1 MYDENIMNI
10 LTNFTNAITKDRKSP
25 SSGAMRRTLKIL
37 SSGRLILDILK
48 GKAEIFLAI
57 YKKKK
62 TLEIDNAKLKQ
73 SVEELEKA
81 NLKIVKQQKTLIEE
95 ERIKVLLQMAG
106 AKAHELNQPLM
117 ALIDG
122 IELIEMDKESP
133 DKLAHHIA
141 LVKEAGDRISEVVK
155 KIQTIRHEE
164 TRHHLDETSIVNI
177 DQKMTILSL
186 EDSDDD
192 FEMLN
197 AVLSEHKQISL
208 SRSSSIEDAVQ
219 VLKQNR
225 FDLILLDYLLSDGN
239 GLDFLRRME
248 KEGLEIPAVVITGQ
262 GDEMIAKQVIQAG
275 AYDYLPKNR
284 IGEESLLRVLN
295 NTLEKARLKRE
306 IKNAQEKIAM
316 MSIRDE
322 LTRLYNRRYF
332 NEVVE
337 KEVSRAMRYKTDL
350 VLCMIDLDYFKK
362 INDTYGHLAGDMT
375 LSEIA
380 GMLKKCVRQSDLC
393 CRYGGEEFTVIMTN
407 TDIKGAVKVSER
419 FRKMVAHRLFQ
430 YNSSKFHCTVS
441 VGIAAFN
448 PELKQSSTELLEA
461 ADYALYKAK
470 AQGRNRVVT
479 IDALPGTTDFLRV
492 HQF

>member
-1 MYDENIMNI
+1 MNTPVTFI
-10 LTNFTNAITKDRKSP
+10 NGINKNRKSM
-25 SSGAMRRTLKIL
+25 SSRAMRQALKII
-37 SSGRLILDILK
+37 SSSRLILDILK
-48 GKAEIFLAI
+48 SKIDVFLAM
-57 YKKKK
+57 YKKKIN
-62 TLEIDNAKLKQ
+62 LEITNVRLKQ
-73 SVEELEKA
+73 TVDELKKA
-81 NLKIVKQQKTLIEE
+81 NMKIVKQQKTLIEK
-95 ERIKVLLQMAG
+95 ERIKVLIQMAD

-117 ALIDG
+117 ALLCG
-122 IELIEMDKESP
+122 IELMEMDKESL
-133 DKLAHHIA
+133 DKLAHHIP

-155 KIQTIRHEE
+155 KIQNIGNDE
-164 TRHHLDETSIVNI
+164 TRQHLDETSIVNI
-177 DQKMTILSL
+177 DQKITILSL

-197 AVLSEHKQISL
+197 AVLSDHQQISL
-208 SRSSSIEDAVQ
+208 SRSSSIEDALK
-219 VLKQNR
+219 VLKQNH

-275 AYDYLPKNR
+275 AYDYFPKNR
-284 IGEESLLRVLN
+284 IGEESLLRVII

-322 LTRLYNRRYF
+322 LTGLYNRRYF

-337 KEVSRAMRYKTDL
+337 KEVSRAARYETDL

-362 INDTYGHLAGDMT
+362 INDTHGHLAGDMT

-380 GMLKKCVRQSDLC
+380 GMLKKCVRESDLC

-407 TDIKGAVKVSER
+407 TDIKGAEKVSER
-419 FRKMVAHRLFQ
+419 FRKMVAHRLFK

-461 ADYALYKAK
+461 ADYALYQAK

-479 IDALPGTTDFLRV
+479 IDALPAAN
-492 HQF
+492 

>member
-1 MYDENIMNI
+1 MNFP
-10 LTNFTNAITKDRKSP
+10 TNFTDVINKNRKSMTSEAIRRRQKII
-25 SSGAMRRTLKIL
+25 SSR
-37 SSGRLILDILK
+37 RLILDNLK
-48 GKAEIFLAI
+48 RKIEIFIAM
-57 YKKKK
+57 YTKRKN
-62 TLEIDNAKLKQ
+62 LETTNARLKNT
-73 SVEELEKA
+73 VKELKRA
-81 NLKIVKQQKTLIEE
+81 NLKIVEQQKTLIEE

-106 AKAHELNQPLM
+106 SKAHELNQPLM
-117 ALIDG
+117 ALLCS
-122 IELIEMDKESP
+122 IELMEMDKESP
-133 DKLAHHIA
+133 DKLTHHIA

-155 KIQTIRHEE
+155 KIQTIP
-164 TRHHLDETSIVNI
+164 LDETRQQLDESSIVNI

-197 AVLSEHKQISL
+197 AVLSDHKQISL
-208 SRSSSIEDAVQ
+208 SRSSSIKDAMQ
-219 VLKQNR
+219 AMKEND

-248 KEGLEIPAVVITGQ
+248 KADLEIPAVVITGQ

-275 AYDYLPKNR
+275 AYDYLPKNK
-284 IGEESLLRVLN
+284 IGEESLLRILT

-306 IKNAQEKIAM
+306 IKNAQKKIAL

-322 LTRLYNRRYF
+322 LTKLYNRRYF
-332 NEVVE
+332 NEVIE
-337 KEVSRAMRYKTDL
+337 KEVSRAMRYETDL

-380 GMLKKCVRQSDLC
+380 AMLKKCVRETDQC

-407 TDIKGAVKVSER
+407 TNIEGAGKVSER
-419 FRKMVAHRLFQ
+419 FRKMVANRLFQ
-430 YNSSKFHCTVS
+430 YNSYKFHCTVS
-441 VGIAAFN
+441 VGIAAYK
-448 PELKQSSTELLEA
+448 PGVKQSSTELVEA

-470 AQGRNRVVT
+470 AQGRNGVVY
-479 IDALPGTTDFLRV
+479 IDALPGAN
-492 HQF
+492 

>member
-1 MYDENIMNI
+1 MNTPI
-10 LTNFTNAITKDRKSP
+10 NFINVIDKDRKSMC
-25 SSGAMRRTLKIL
+25 SRVMGQVLKII
-37 SSGRLILDILK
+37 SSDRLVLDILK
-48 GKAEIFLAI
+48 SKVEIFLAM
-57 YKKKK
+57 YKKRK

-73 SVEELEKA
+73 TVEELEKA
-81 NLKIVKQQKTLIEE
+81 NMKIVKQQKTLIEE

-106 AKAHELNQPLM
+106 AKAHELDQPLM
-117 ALIDG
+117 ALQYG
-122 IELIEMDKESP
+122 IELMEMDQESP
-133 DKLAHHIA
+133 DKMAYQIA
-141 LVKEAGDRISEVVK
+141 LVKEAGDRISDVVK
-155 KIQTIRHEE
+155 KIQTMRHDD
-164 TRHHLDETSIVNI
+164 TRQHLDETSIVNI
-177 DQKMTILSL
+177 DQKITILSL

-197 AVLSEHKQISL
+197 AVLSDHKQISL
-208 SRSSSIEDAVQ
+208 SRSRSIEDALQ
-219 VLKQNR
+219 ALKQKN
-225 FDLILLDYLLSDGN
+225 FDLILLDYLLPDGN

-275 AYDYLPKNR
+275 AYDYLPKDR
-284 IGEESLLRVLN
+284 IGEESLLRVLI

-306 IKNAQEKIAM
+306 IKNAREKIAM

-332 NEVVE
+332 NEVIE
-337 KEVSRAMRYKTDL
+337 KEVSKAMRYETDL

-362 INDTYGHLAGDMT
+362 INDTYGHLAGDIT

-407 TDIKGAVKVSER
+407 TDTKGARKVSER
-419 FRKMVAHRLFQ
+419 FKEMVAHRLFQ

-441 VGIAAFN
+441 VGIAAYQ
-448 PELKQSSTELLEA
+448 PELKQSSTELVEA
-461 ADYALYKAK
+461 ADNALYQAK

-479 IDALPGTTDFLRV
+479 IDALLGTT
-492 HQF
+492 

>member
-1 MYDENIMNI
+1 
-10 LTNFTNAITKDRKSP
+10 
-25 SSGAMRRTLKIL
+25 SS
-37 SSGRLILDILK
+37 SRLILGIRKSKID
-48 GKAEIFLAI
+48 IFLAI

-62 TLEIDNAKLKQ
+62 TLEITNAGLKKT
-73 SVEELEKA
+73 VEELEKA

-95 ERIKVLLQMAG
+95 ERIKVLLHMAG
-106 AKAHELNQPLM
+106 AKTHELNQPLM
-117 ALIDG
+117 ALLGG
-122 IELIEMDKESP
+122 IELIEMDKKSP

-155 KIQTIRHEE
+155 NIQTIRHDDTVE
-164 TRHHLDETSIVNI
+164 HLDKTSIVKI
-177 DQKMTILSL
+177 DQKITILSL

-192 FEMLN
+192 FEILN
-197 AVLSEHKQISL
+197 AILSDHKQISIF
-208 SRSSSIEDAVQ
+208 RSSSIEDALQ
-219 VLKQNR
+219 VLKQNH

-239 GLDFLRRME
+239 GLDFLKRME
-248 KEGLEIPAVVITGQ
+248 KEGLEIPSVVITGQ

-284 IGEESLLRVLN
+284 IGEKSLLRVLT

-306 IKNAQEKIAM
+306 IKNAQEKLAM

-322 LTRLYNRRYF
+322 LTGLYNRRYF

-337 KEVSRAMRYKTDL
+337 KEVSRAMRYETDL

-380 GMLKKCVRQSDLC
+380 GILKKCVRQSDLC

-407 TDIKGAVKVSER
+407 TDTKGAEKVSER

-430 YNSSKFHCTVS
+430 HNSSKFHCTVS
-441 VGIAAFN
+441 VGIAAYK

-479 IDALPGTTDFLRV
+479 IDALDDAT
-492 HQF
+492 

>member
-1 MYDENIMNI
+1 MNSP
-10 LTNFTNAITKDRKSP
+10 TNFKNVITKDRKNP
-25 SSGAMRRTLKIL
+25 FLVDIRRPVKIL
-37 SSGRLILDILK
+37 SSGRLILNILK
-48 GKAEIFLAI
+48 GKIEIFIAM
-57 YKKKK
+57 YQKNK
-62 TLEIDNAKLKQ
+62 TLEIDNGRLKQ

-117 ALIDG
+117 ALIGG
-122 IELIEMDKESP
+122 IELIEMDKERP
-133 DKLAHHIA
+133 DKLAQHIT
-141 LVKEAGDRISEVVK
+141 LVKEAGDRICEVVK
-155 KIQTIRHEE
+155 KIQTIRHDEIGQ
-164 TRHHLDETSIVNI
+164 HLDETSIVDIN
-177 DQKMTILSL
+177 QKMTILSL

-197 AVLSEHKQISL
+197 AVLSDYEQISL
-208 SRSSSIEDAVQ
+208 SRSGSIRDALE
-219 VLKQNR
+219 VLKQNH

-239 GLDFLRRME
+239 GLDFLKRME

-284 IGEESLLRVLN
+284 IGEGSLLRVLT
-295 NTLEKARLKRE
+295 NTLEKSRLKRE
-306 IKNAQEKIAM
+306 IKNAQEKLAM

-322 LTRLYNRRYF
+322 LTELYNRRYF
-332 NEVVE
+332 NDVIE

-375 LSEIA
+375 LSKIA
-380 GMLKKCVRQSDLC
+380 GMLKKCVRESDLC

-407 TDIKGAVKVSER
+407 TDTKGAEKVSER

-441 VGIAAFN
+441 VGIAAFK
-448 PELKQSSTELLEA
+448 PELKQSSTELMEA

-470 AQGRNRVVT
+470 AQGRNSVVT
-479 IDALPGTTDFLRV
+479 IDVLPV
-492 HQF
+492 AN

>member
-1 MYDENIMNI
+1 MNSTFI
-10 LTNFTNAITKDRKSP
+10 NAINKDRKSTR
-25 SSGAMRRTLKIL
+25 SRVISQVLKII
-37 SSGRLILDILK
+37 SSGRMTLDILK
-48 GKAEIFLAI
+48 SKVDIFLAMS
-57 YKKKK
+57 KKKK
-62 TLEIDNAKLKQ
+62 TLENANFRLKQ
-73 SVEELEKA
+73 TVEELKKA
-81 NLKIVKQQKTLIEE
+81 NQKIVKQQKTLIEE

-117 ALIDG
+117 ALIGG
-122 IELIEMDKESP
+122 IELIEMDKENP

-141 LVKEAGDRISEVVK
+141 LVKEAGDRISVAVK
-155 KIQTIRHEE
+155 NIQTIRHDDTVE
-164 TRHHLDETSIVNI
+164 HLGETSIVDIN
-177 DQKMTILSL
+177 QKLTILSL

-192 FEMLN
+192 FETLN
-197 AVLSEHKQISL
+197 VVLSDHKQISL
-208 SRSSSIEDAVQ
+208 SRSSSIEYALK
-219 VLKQNR
+219 VLKENH
-225 FDLILLDYLLSDGN
+225 FDLILLDYLLPDGN

-284 IGEESLLRVLN
+284 IGEESLLRVLT
-295 NTLEKARLKRE
+295 NTMEKARLKRE
-306 IKNAQEKIAM
+306 IKNAQEKLAM

-322 LTRLYNRRYF
+322 LTGLYNRRYF

-337 KEVSRAMRYKTDL
+337 KEVSRAARYETDL

-380 GMLKKCVRQSDLC
+380 GMLKKCVRESDLC

-407 TDIKGAVKVSER
+407 TDIKGAEKVSER
-419 FRKMVAHRLFQ
+419 FRKMVANRLFQ
-430 YNSSKFHCTVS
+430 YNSLKFHCTVS
-441 VGIAAFN
+441 VGITAYQ
-448 PELKQSSTELLEA
+448 PELKQSSTELMEA
-461 ADYALYKAK
+461 ADNALYQAK
-470 AQGRNRVVT
+470 AQGRNKVVT
-479 IDALPGTTDFLRV
+479 IDPLPGATDFLRV

>member
-1 MYDENIMNI
+1 M
-10 LTNFTNAITKDRKSP
+10 
-25 SSGAMRRTLKIL
+25 LKII
-37 SSGRLILDILK
+37 SSTRLILDILK
-48 GKAEIFLAI
+48 SKVEIFLAM

-62 TLEIDNAKLKQ
+62 TLEKTNARLKKTI
-73 SVEELEKA
+73 EEMEKA
-81 NLKIVKQQKTLIEE
+81 NLKIVKQQKNLIEE

-117 ALIDG
+117 ALIGG
-122 IELIEMDKESP
+122 IELIEMDKDSP
-133 DKLAHHIA
+133 EKLAHHIP

-155 KIQTIRHEE
+155 KIQNIRHDE
-164 TRHHLDETSIVNI
+164 TRQHLGETSIVNI
-177 DQKMTILSL
+177 DQKISILSV

-197 AVLSEHKQISL
+197 AVLSEHKQIGL
-208 SRSSSIEDAVQ
+208 SRSRSIEDALKE
-219 VLKQNR
+219 LKQNH
-225 FDLILLDYLLSDGN
+225 FDLILLDYILSDGN

-248 KEGLEIPAVVITGQ
+248 KEGLEIPSVVITGQ

-275 AYDYLPKNR
+275 AYDYFPKNR
-284 IGEESLLRVLN
+284 IGEESLLWVLI
-295 NTLEKARLKRE
+295 NTLEKARLKKE
-306 IKNAQEKIAM
+306 IKNAREKIAM

-337 KEVSRAMRYKTDL
+337 KEVSRAMRYETSL

-393 CRYGGEEFTVIMTN
+393 CRYGGEEFAVIMTN
-407 TDIKGAVKVSER
+407 TDTKGARKVSER
-419 FRKMVAHRLFQ
+419 FREMVAHELFK
-430 YNSSKFHCTVS
+430 YNSSEFHCTVS
-441 VGIAAFN
+441 VGIAKYK
-448 PELKQSSTELLEA
+448 PELKQSSTKLVEA
-461 ADYALYKAK
+461 ADNALYQAK

-479 IDALPGTTDFLRV
+479 TDALSGAT
-492 HQF
+492 

>member
-1 MYDENIMNI
+1 MN
-10 LTNFTNAITKDRKSP
+10 LPVYSTNVIGKDRKSIP
-25 SSGAMRRTLKIL
+25 LRVMRQVLKSISS
-37 SSGRLILDILK
+37 SRLIQNILK
-48 GKAEIFLAI
+48 SKVGIMPI
-57 YKKKK
+57 MYKKKEI
-62 TLEIDNAKLKQ
+62 LEITNAKLKQ
-73 SVEELEKA
+73 TVEELKKT
-81 NLKIVKQQKTLIEE
+81 NFKIKKQQNTLIEE

-117 ALIDG
+117 ALLGG
-122 IELIEMDKESP
+122 IELIEMDRGSP
-133 DKLAHHIA
+133 DKLAHHIP
-141 LVKEAGDRISEVVK
+141 LVKEAGDRIAEVVN
-155 KIQTIRHEE
+155 KIQTIHHDE
-164 TRHHLDETSIVNI
+164 TRQHINETSIVNI
-177 DQKMTILSL
+177 NQKIAILSL

-192 FEMLN
+192 FQMLN
-197 AVLSEHKQISL
+197 TVLSGHKQINL
-208 SRSSSIEDAVQ
+208 SRSSSIEEAIEA
-219 VLKQNR
+219 LKQNH

-239 GLDFLRRME
+239 GLDFLRKME

-275 AYDYLPKNR
+275 AYDYLPKDR
-284 IGEESLLRVLN
+284 IGEESLLRVLI

-322 LTRLYNRRYF
+322 LTKLYNRRYF
-332 NEVVE
+332 NEVIE
-337 KEVSRAMRYKTDL
+337 KEVSRATRYETDL

-362 INDTYGHLAGDMT
+362 INDTQGHLAGDMT

-380 GMLKKCVRQSDLC
+380 GMLKKSVRQSDLC

-407 TDIKGAVKVSER
+407 TDIKGAAKVSER
-419 FRKMVAHRLFQ
+419 FRKMVAHRLFK

-441 VGIAAFN
+441 VGIAAFT

-470 AQGRNRVVT
+470 AQGRNRIVT
-479 IDALPGTTDFLRV
+479 IDALPGAN
-492 HQF
+492 

>member
-1 MYDENIMNI
+1 MNNPI
-10 LTNFTNAITKDRKSP
+10 PFINDVSKDRKRIRSRAMSQVLKIIP
-25 SSGAMRRTLKIL
+25 SS
-37 SSGRLILDILK
+37 RLILDILNSK
-48 GKAEIFLAI
+48 LEIFPAM
-57 YKKKK
+57 YKKRK
-62 TLEIDNAKLKQ
+62 TLETSNTRLKQ
-73 SVEELEKA
+73 TVEELEKA

-117 ALIDG
+117 ALLG
-122 IELIEMDKESP
+122 SIELIEMDKESP
-133 DKLAHHIA
+133 DKLAHHIPLA
-141 LVKEAGDRISEVVK
+141 KEAGDRIAEVVK
-155 KIQTIRHEE
+155 KIQTIRQDE
-164 TRHHLDETSIVNI
+164 TRQHLDETSIVNI
-177 DQKMTILSL
+177 DQKITILSL

-197 AVLSEHKQISL
+197 AVLSDHKKICL
-208 SRSSSIEDAVQ
+208 SRSSSIENALQ
-219 VLKQNR
+219 VLKQNH

-284 IGEESLLRVLN
+284 IGEESLLRVLI
-295 NTLEKARLKRE
+295 NTLEKSRLKRE

-322 LTRLYNRRYF
+322 LTGLYNRRYF

-337 KEVSRAMRYKTDL
+337 KEVSRAMRYQTDL

-380 GMLKKCVRQSDLC
+380 GMLKKCVRESDLC

-407 TDIKGAVKVSER
+407 TDTNGAEKVSER

-430 YNSSKFHCTVS
+430 YNSLKFHCTVS
-441 VGIAAFN
+441 VGIAAYK

-470 AQGRNRVVT
+470 AQGRNRLVT
-479 IDALPGTTDFLRV
+479 IGSLPGTTDVIKV

>member
-1 MYDENIMNI
+1 VHDENIMNSP
-10 LTNFTNAITKDRKSP
+10 ITFINDINKDRKSI
-25 SSGAMRRTLKIL
+25 SSRVMRQVLKIISL
-37 SSGRLILDILK
+37 SRLILDILK
-48 GKAEIFLAI
+48 SKVEIFLAM
-57 YKKKK
+57 YKKQK
-62 TLEIDNAKLKQ
+62 TLEIANAKLKQ
-73 SVEELEKA
+73 TVEELEKA

-106 AKAHELNQPLM
+106 AKAHELDQPLI
-117 ALIDG
+117 ALQYG
-122 IELIEMDKESP
+122 IEFIEMNQESP
-133 DKLAHHIA
+133 DKMAHHIA
-141 LVKEAGDRISEVVK
+141 LVKEAGDRISDVVK
-155 KIQTIRHEE
+155 KIQTIRHDE
-164 TRHHLDETSIVNI
+164 TRQHLDETSIVNI
-177 DQKMTILSL
+177 DQKITILSL
-186 EDSDDD
+186 EGSDDD

-197 AVLSEHKQISL
+197 AVLSDQKQISI
-208 SRSSSIEDAVQ
+208 SRSTSIEDALQ
-219 VLKQNR
+219 VLKQNH

-239 GLDFLRRME
+239 GIDFLRRME

-284 IGEESLLRVLN
+284 IGEEALLRVLI

-332 NEVVE
+332 NEVIE
-337 KEVSRAMRYKTDL
+337 KEVSRAMRYETNL

-380 GMLKKCVRQSDLC
+380 GILKKCVRQSDLC

-407 TDIKGAVKVSER
+407 TDTKGARKVSER
-419 FRKMVAHRLFQ
+419 FKEMVAHRLFQ
-430 YNSSKFHCTVS
+430 HNSSKFHCTVS
-441 VGIAAFN
+441 VGIAAYN
-448 PELKQSSTELLEA
+448 PELKQSSTELVEA
-461 ADYALYKAK
+461 ADKALYQAK
-470 AQGRNRVVT
+470 AQGRNMVVT
-479 IDALPGTTDFLRV
+479 IDAPDDAIRL
-492 HQF
+492 

>member
-1 MYDENIMNI
+1 VYGENIMN
-10 LTNFTNAITKDRKSP
+10 TPITFINDINKDRKGMRSRAMRQVLKIIP
-25 SSGAMRRTLKIL
+25 SS
-37 SSGRLILDILK
+37 RLILDILK
-48 GKAEIFLAI
+48 SKVEIFPAM

-62 TLEIDNAKLKQ
+62 TLAIANATLKQ
-73 SVEELEKA
+73 TVEELKKA
-81 NLKIVKQQKTLIEE
+81 NLKIVKHQKTLIEE
-95 ERIKVLLQMAG
+95 EQIKVLLQMTG

-117 ALIDG
+117 ALLGG

-133 DKLAHHIA
+133 DKLAHHIP
-141 LVKEAGDRISEVVK
+141 LVKEAGDRISEAVK
-155 KIQTIRHEE
+155 KIQTIRHDE
-164 TRHHLDETSIVNI
+164 TRQHLDETSIVNI
-177 DQKMTILSL
+177 DQKITILSL

-197 AVLSEHKQISL
+197 AVLSDHKKISL
-208 SRSSSIEDAVQ
+208 SRSSSIKDALKA
-219 VLKQNR
+219 LKQNH

-284 IGEESLLRVLN
+284 IGEESLLRVLI
-295 NTLEKARLKRE
+295 NTLEKARLKRK

-322 LTRLYNRRYF
+322 LTGLYNRRYF

-337 KEVSRAMRYKTDL
+337 KEVSRAMRYETDL

-380 GMLKKCVRQSDLC
+380 GMLKKCVRQSDFC

-407 TDIKGAVKVSER
+407 TDTNGAEKLSER
-419 FRKMVAHRLFQ
+419 FRKMVAHRLFK

-441 VGIAAFN
+441 VGLAAYK
-448 PELKQSSTELLEA
+448 PGLKQSSTELLEA

-479 IDALPGTTDFLRV
+479 IDTLPV
-492 HQF
+492 AN

>member
-1 MYDENIMNI
+1 MNNPI
-10 LTNFTNAITKDRKSP
+10 PFINDVSKDRKRIRSRAMSQVLKIIP
-25 SSGAMRRTLKIL
+25 SS
-37 SSGRLILDILK
+37 RLILDILNSK
-48 GKAEIFLAI
+48 LEIFPAM
-57 YKKKK
+57 YKKRK
-62 TLEIDNAKLKQ
+62 TLETSNTRLKQ
-73 SVEELEKA
+73 TVEELEKA

-117 ALIDG
+117 ALLG
-122 IELIEMDKESP
+122 SIELIEMDKESP
-133 DKLAHHIA
+133 DKLAHHIPLA
-141 LVKEAGDRISEVVK
+141 KEAGDRIAEVVK
-155 KIQTIRHEE
+155 KIQTIRQDE
-164 TRHHLDETSIVNI
+164 TRQHLDETSIVNI
-177 DQKMTILSL
+177 DQKITILSL

-197 AVLSEHKQISL
+197 AVLSDHKKICL
-208 SRSSSIEDAVQ
+208 SRSSSIENALQ
-219 VLKQNR
+219 VLKQNH

-284 IGEESLLRVLN
+284 IGEESLLRILI
-295 NTLEKARLKRE
+295 NTLEKSRLKRE

-322 LTRLYNRRYF
+322 LTGLYNRRYF

-337 KEVSRAMRYKTDL
+337 KEVSRAMRYQTDL

-380 GMLKKCVRQSDLC
+380 GMLKKCVRESDLC

-407 TDIKGAVKVSER
+407 TDTNGAEKVSER

-441 VGIAAFN
+441 VGIAAYK

-470 AQGRNRVVT
+470 AQGRNRLVT
-479 IDALPGTTDFLRV
+479 IGSLPGTTDVIKV

>member
-1 MYDENIMNI
+1 MNI
-10 LTNFTNAITKDRKSP
+10 PINYTNAINKDRKGMYSKVMRQVFNII
-25 SSGAMRRTLKIL
+25 SS
-37 SSGRLILDILK
+37 SRLILYILK
-48 GKAEIFLAI
+48 TKVDIFI
-57 YKKKK
+57 EMYKKKK
-62 TLEIDNAKLKQ
+62 TLGITNARLKKTVEKL
-73 SVEELEKA
+73 ERA
-81 NLKIVKQQKTLIEE
+81 NLKIVKQQKNLIEE

-117 ALIDG
+117 ALLGG
-122 IELIEMDKESP
+122 IELMEMDRESP

-155 KIQTIRHEE
+155 KIQTMRHDE
-164 TRHHLDETSIVNI
+164 TMQNYDETSIVNI
-177 DQKMTILSL
+177 DQKITILSL

-197 AVLSEHKQISL
+197 AVLSDHKQISL
-208 SRSSSIEDAVQ
+208 FRSRSIEDALQ
-219 VLKQNR
+219 VLKQNH

-275 AYDYLPKNR
+275 AYDYFPKTR
-284 IGEESLLRVLN
+284 IGEESLLRVLI

-306 IKNAQEKIAM
+306 IKNAREKIAM

-322 LTRLYNRRYF
+322 LTSLYNRRYF

-337 KEVSRAMRYKTDL
+337 KEVSRAMRYETDL

-380 GMLKKCVRQSDLC
+380 GMLKKCVRRSDLC

-407 TDIKGAVKVSER
+407 TDTKGAWKVSER
-419 FRKMVAHRLFQ
+419 FREMVANRLFQ
-430 YNSSKFHCTVS
+430 HNSSKFHCTVS
-441 VGIAAFN
+441 VGIAAYQ
-448 PELKQSSTELLEA
+448 PELKQTTTELVEA
-461 ADYALYKAK
+461 ADNALYQAK
-470 AQGRNRVVT
+470 AQGRNKVV
-479 IDALPGTTDFLRV
+479 II
-492 HQF
+492 

>member
-1 MYDENIMNI
+1 M
-10 LTNFTNAITKDRKSP
+10 
-25 SSGAMRRTLKIL
+25 LKII
-37 SSGRLILDILK
+37 SSSRLILGILK
-48 GKAEIFLAI
+48 SKAEIFLAM
-57 YKKKK
+57 YKKRK
-62 TLEIDNAKLKQ
+62 TLEIANAKLKQ
-73 SVEELEKA
+73 TVEGLKKA

-95 ERIKVLLQMAG
+95 ERIKVLLQMEG
-106 AKAHELNQPLM
+106 AKADELNQPLM
-117 ALIDG
+117 ALIGG
-122 IELIEMDKESP
+122 IELIEMDKGSP

-155 KIQTIRHEE
+155 NIQTIRHDE
-164 TRHHLDETSIVNI
+164 TLQHIDETSIVNI
-177 DQKMTILSL
+177 DQKITILSL

-197 AVLSEHKQISL
+197 AVLSDHKKITL
-208 SRSSSIEDAVQ
+208 LRSSSIEDALQ
-219 VLKQNR
+219 VLKQNH
-225 FDLILLDYLLSDGN
+225 FDLIILDYLLSDGN
-239 GLDFLRRME
+239 SLDFLRRME
-248 KEGLEIPAVVITGQ
+248 KEDLEIPAVVITGQ

-284 IGEESLLRVLN
+284 IGEESLLRVII

-306 IKNAQEKIAM
+306 IKNAREKIAM
-316 MSIRDE
+316 MSIQDE
-322 LTRLYNRRYF
+322 LTTLYNRRYF
-332 NEVVE
+332 NEAVE
-337 KEVSRAMRYKTDL
+337 KEVFRAMRYETNL

-407 TDIKGAVKVSER
+407 TDIKGAEKVSER
-419 FRKMVAHRLFQ
+419 FRKMVAHRLFK
-430 YNSSKFHCTVS
+430 YNNSSKFHCTVS
-441 VGIAAFN
+441 VGIAAYK

-470 AQGRNRVVT
+470 AQGRNMVVT
-479 IDALPGTTDFLRV
+479 IDALPGAT
-492 HQF
+492 

>member
-1 MYDENIMNI
+1 MN
-10 LTNFTNAITKDRKSP
+10 TPITFINGINKDRKSM
-25 SSGAMRRTLKIL
+25 SSRVMRQALKII
-37 SSGRLILDILK
+37 SSSRLILDILK
-48 GKAEIFLAI
+48 SKIDIFLAM

-62 TLEIDNAKLKQ
+62 TLETSNTKLKQ
-73 SVEELEKA
+73 TVEELKKA

-95 ERIKVLLQMAG
+95 ERIEVLLQMAD

-117 ALIDG
+117 ALLCG

-133 DKLAHHIA
+133 DKLAHHIP
-141 LVKEAGDRISEVVK
+141 LVKEAGDRISEAVK
-155 KIQTIRHEE
+155 NIQTIRHDDTVE
-164 TRHHLDETSIVNI
+164 HFDETSIVNI
-177 DQKMTILSL
+177 NQKITILSL

-197 AVLSEHKQISL
+197 AVLSDHKQISL
-208 SRSSSIEDAVQ
+208 FRSSSIEDALQ
-219 VLKQNR
+219 ALKQSH

-248 KEGLEIPAVVITGQ
+248 KEGLEIPVVVITGQ

-284 IGEESLLRVLN
+284 IGEESLLRVLI
-295 NTLEKARLKRE
+295 NTLEKARLKKE
-306 IKNAQEKIAM
+306 IKNAREKIAM

-322 LTRLYNRRYF
+322 LTGLYNRRYF
-332 NEVVE
+332 NEVVD
-337 KEVSRAMRYKTDL
+337 KEVSRAARYETDL

-380 GMLKKCVRQSDLC
+380 GMLKKCVRESDLC

-407 TDIKGAVKVSER
+407 TDTKGAEKVSER
-419 FRKMVAHRLFQ
+419 FREMVAHRLFK

-479 IDALPGTTDFLRV
+479 IDSLPGAN
-492 HQF
+492 

>member
-1 MYDENIMNI
+1 MN
-10 LTNFTNAITKDRKSP
+10 TPNNFINVINKDRKGIYSRVMGQVLNII
-25 SSGAMRRTLKIL
+25 SSSRV
-37 SSGRLILDILK
+37 ILDNLK
-48 GKAEIFLAI
+48 SKVDIFLAM

-62 TLEIDNAKLKQ
+62 TLEITNAGLKKT
-73 SVEELEKA
+73 VKELKSA

-117 ALIDG
+117 ALLGG
-122 IELIEMDKESP
+122 IELIEMDRESP
-133 DKLAHHIA
+133 DKLAHHIPF
-141 LVKEAGDRISEVVK
+141 VKEAGDRIAEVVK
-155 KIQTIRHEE
+155 NIQTMRHDE
-164 TRHHLDETSIVNI
+164 TMQNYDETSTVKI
-177 DQKMTILSL
+177 DQKITILSL

-192 FEMLN
+192 FEILN
-197 AVLSEHKQISL
+197 AILSDHKQISIF
-208 SRSSSIEDAVQ
+208 RSSSIEDALQ
-219 VLKQNR
+219 VLQQNH

-239 GLDFLRRME
+239 GLDFLKRME

-284 IGEESLLRVLN
+284 IGEKSLLRVLT

-306 IKNAQEKIAM
+306 IKNAQEKLAM

-322 LTRLYNRRYF
+322 LTGLYNRRYF

-337 KEVSRAMRYKTDL
+337 KEVSRAMRYETDL

-407 TDIKGAVKVSER
+407 TDTKGAEKLSER

-441 VGIAAFN
+441 VGIAAYQ
-448 PELKQSSTELLEA
+448 PELKQSSTELVEA
-461 ADYALYKAK
+461 ADKALYQAK
-470 AQGRNRVVT
+470 AQGRNRVIT
-479 IDALPGTTDFLRV
+479 IDVLPIAN
-492 HQF
+492 